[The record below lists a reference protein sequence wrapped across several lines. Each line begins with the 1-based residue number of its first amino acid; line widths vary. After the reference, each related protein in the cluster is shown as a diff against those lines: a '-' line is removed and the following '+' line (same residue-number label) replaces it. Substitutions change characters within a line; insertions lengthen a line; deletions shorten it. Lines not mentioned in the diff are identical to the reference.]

1 MSREMNL
8 NKKLMMVCLAGFFLL
23 FSSRV
28 SAEEEKRI
36 EETSWTFSF
45 YFENDL
51 FADTDQNYTNG
62 VKLTWISPDLTRY
75 AESKQLPEWG
85 LKIVR
90 CLPFINEPGFQRNV
104 SFSLGQN
111 MYTPQDISRSDLI
124 KDDRPYGGWLYLGAA
139 FHSKNDRRLD
149 SMEIQ
154 VGMVGPAS
162 LAEESQTFVHRLR
175 DIPVAEGWDN
185 QIENE
190 PGMAVVY
197 ERKWRAMV
205 LGNPGGM
212 GFDAIPHLGA
222 TLGNVYTY
230 ANAGIELRFGWNLPI
245 DFGTSLIRP
254 AGDTSAPAGTGDLR
268 ISGRREFG
276 VHLFGALNGRA
287 VLRDIF
293 LDGNTFRDSHSVDK
307 KPFVGEAVAGV
318 SVICWRFKL
327 SYAQVF
333 QTKSFDIQRNSHS
346 FGSIALS
353 FSY

>member
-1 MSREMNL
+1 MSRKMKL
-8 NKKLMMVCLAGFFLL
+8 NKNLMMVYLVTFCLL
-23 FSSRV
+23 FTVRV
-28 SAEEEKRI
+28 SAEEEKKI
-36 EETSWTFSF
+36 EEKSWTFSF

-75 AESKQLPEWG
+75 AESEQLPEWG

-90 CLPFINEPGFQRNV
+90 CLPFINEPGFQRNIG
-104 SFSLGQN
+104 FSVGQN
-111 MYTPQDISRSDLI
+111 MYTPEDISRSDLI
-124 KDDRPYGGWLYLGAA
+124 EDDRPYGGWLYFGAA

-162 LAEESQTFVHRLR
+162 FAEETQTFVHRLR
-175 DIPVAEGWDN
+175 DIQIPQGWDN
-185 QIENE
+185 QIKNE
-190 PGMAVVY
+190 PGLAVVY

-205 LGNPGGM
+205 MGRPGGM

-230 ANAGIELRFGWNLPI
+230 ANAGVELRLGWNLPV

-254 AGDTSAPAGTGDLR
+254 AGDTNAPAGSGDLR
-268 ISGRREFG
+268 LSGWNEFG

-318 SVICWRFKL
+318 SVIYGRFKL

-333 QTKSFDIQRNSHS
+333 QTKFFDIQKDNHS
-346 FGSIALS
+346 FGAISIS

>member
-1 MSREMNL
+1 MSRQMNL
-8 NKKLMMVCLAGFFLL
+8 NKNLMMVCLAGFWLL
-23 FSSRV
+23 FSIRV
-28 SAEEEKRI
+28 SAEEEKKI
-36 EETSWTFSF
+36 EEKSWTFSF

-75 AESKQLPEWG
+75 AESEKLPEWG

-90 CLPFINEPGFQRNV
+90 RLPFINEPGFQRNIG
-104 SFSLGQN
+104 FSVGQN
-111 MYTPQDISRSDLI
+111 MYTPEDISRSDLI
-124 KDDRPYGGWLYLGAA
+124 EDDRPYGGWLYLGAA

-154 VGMVGPAS
+154 LGMVGPAS
-162 LAEESQTFVHRLR
+162 FAEETQTFVHRLR
-175 DIPVAEGWDN
+175 DIPTAQGWDN
-185 QIENE
+185 QIKNE
-190 PGMAVVY
+190 PGLAVVY
-197 ERKWRAMV
+197 ERKWRPLVM
-205 LGNPGGM
+205 GRPGGM

-230 ANAGIELRFGWNLPI
+230 ANAGVELRLGWNLPV

-254 AGDTSAPAGTGDLR
+254 AGDTSAPAGSGDLR
-268 ISGRREFG
+268 LSGRHEFG
-276 VHLFGALNGRA
+276 IHLFGALNGRV

-318 SVICWRFKL
+318 SLIYGRVKL

-333 QTKSFDIQRNSHS
+333 QTKFFDSQKDNHS
-346 FGSIALS
+346 FGAIAIS